1 MEFDTVY
8 TRVCSWCCEI
18 VIGTKNSSLISLQ
31 VMFFK
36 CKKSTMER
44 ESDSGW
50 GLKKFQGLILG
61 INLKEEE
68 GT

>member
-18 VIGTKNSSLISLQ
+18 VIGTKNSSLISWQ
-31 VMFFK
+31 VMLFK
-36 CKKSTMER
+36 YEKSIMKR
-44 ESDSGW
+44 ESGSGW